1 MVDLYDGL
9 MTTRAM
15 RRFSREPVGTDEVER
30 ILRAAQQAPSGGNI
44 QPWQFVVVTDD
55 DGRAWLGDLYRRAY
69 ARYEAALMAGLPEF
83 RSDDDREAWER
94 TVRASRHLADH
105 LGEVPVI
112 VLVCMPDISMSVR
125 DDDGEMDVG
134 TPFASVY
141 PAVQNLLLAARSM
154 GIGGLITTVHRIH
167 HDEVRGHFGIPDGQQ
182 VVALVPLGRPTGRF
196 GVARR
201 RPVDRVTHWD
211 HWGER
216 RAATVPPYQPPP
228 GDGGRAT

>member
-15 RRFSREPVGTDEVER
+15 RRFSGEPVTTDEVER

-55 DGRAWLGDLYRRAY
+55 GGRAWLGDLYHRAY
-69 ARYEAALMAGLPEF
+69 ARYEAALLAGLPEF
-83 RSDDDREAWER
+83 RSADDREAWER

-125 DDDGEMDVG
+125 DDEGEMDVG

-141 PAVQNLLLAARSM
+141 PAVQNLLLAAR
-154 GIGGLITTVHRIH
+154 
-167 HDEVRGHFGIPDGQQ
+167 
-182 VVALVPLGRPTGRF
+182 
-196 GVARR
+196 
-201 RPVDRVTHWD
+201 
-211 HWGER
+211 
-216 RAATVPPYQPPP
+216 
-228 GDGGRAT
+228 